1 MSTTVEAPQAETLAA
16 AAPPQEDLSK
26 YDSRRAIARAVD
38 GVFVGAPFLI
48 PVLGLG
54 FALSV
59 ALVAVWLLY
68 FFLCEAL
75 WGWTLGKRLLGLR
88 VLMRDG
94 EPATAKAV
102 ALRTSTRIVEDGPI
116 GLAVFLASGKRRGRL
131 GDLLGDTIVA
141 RPAPGLPRAGFSP
154 LLIAVPAGIALAAV
168 AVVLGFSGHFARQD
182 YLHAVDKT
190 CARNTA
196 AARRRRRAGS
206 TRSSPARPPSTASSP
221 RSRRPAARASCARRS
236 SRSTPPSPAP
246 WKRRARRATEP
257 GRRSPPSA
265 PHASARPS
273 ATRSSACAPAPGS
286 ERAPL
291 PRGNDPPGGGCGRVG
306 SGPTLVTR

>member
-1 MSTTVEAPQAETLAA
+1 MSTTMDAPRAETLPAA
-16 AAPPQEDLSK
+16 MPPQQDLSQ

-59 ALVAVWLLY
+59 AIVAVSLLY

-75 WGWTLGKRLLGLR
+75 WGCTLGKRLLGVR

-131 GDLLGDTIVA
+131 GDMLGDTIVA
-141 RPAPGLPRAGFSP
+141 RPAPGLPRARFSP

-182 YLHAVDKT
+182 YLQAVNKT
-190 CARNTA
+190 CARNSATA
-196 AARRRRRAGS
+196 AA
-206 TRSSPARPPSTASSP
+206 TPARGIDDIVARTAAEHRSLAAVKTPGRARKLRAEILALDGRVNRAVSNASHGSQPSQAEIAQI
-221 RSRRPAARASCARRS
+221 RAARQRAA
-236 SRSTPPSPAP
+236 
-246 WKRRARRATEP
+246 KRYAQLGMR
-257 GRRSPPSA
+257 
-265 PHASARPS
+265 
-273 ATRSSACAPAPGS
+273 ACAG
-286 ERAPL
+286 L
-291 PRGNDPPGGGCGRVG
+291 
-306 SGPTLVTR
+306 

>member
-1 MSTTVEAPQAETLAA
+1 MSTTVDAPQAETLAA
-16 AAPPQEDLSK
+16 AASPQEDLAK

-59 ALVAVWLLY
+59 ALVAICLLY

-75 WGWTLGKRLLGLR
+75 WGCTLGKRLLGLR

-94 EPATAKAV
+94 EPASAKAV

-116 GLAVFLASGKRRGRL
+116 GLAAFLASGKRRGRL

-182 YLHAVDKT
+182 YLHAVDKM

-196 AARRRRRAGS
+196 AAA
-206 TRSSPARPPSTASSP
+206 TPARGVDEIVARTAAAHRKLAAVKTPGSARKLRAEILALDASVTRAVEAAGRGGQPSQADIAAI
-221 RSRRPAARASCARRS
+221 RAARQRAA
-236 SRSTPPSPAP
+236 
-246 WKRRARRATEP
+246 KRYAQLGMR
-257 GRRSPPSA
+257 
-265 PHASARPS
+265 
-273 ATRSSACAPAPGS
+273 ACAG
-286 ERAPL
+286 L
-291 PRGNDPPGGGCGRVG
+291 
-306 SGPTLVTR
+306 

>member
-1 MSTTVEAPQAETLAA
+1 MAGEMSTTMEAPQSEALPA
-16 AAPPQEDLSK
+16 AAPPREDLSK

-48 PVLGLG
+48 PILGLG

-59 ALVAVWLLY
+59 AIVAVSLLY
-68 FFLCEAL
+68 FFVCEAL
-75 WGWTLGKRLLGLR
+75 WGRTLGKRLLGLR

-94 EPATAKAV
+94 APATAKAV

-182 YLHAVDKT
+182 YLHAVNKT
-190 CARNTA
+190 CARNSATA
-196 AARRRRRAGS
+196 ATTPAHGIDEIVARTVAEH
-206 TRSSPARPPSTASSP
+206 RSL
-221 RSRRPAARASCARRS
+221 AAV
-236 SRSTPPSPAP
+236 
-246 WKRRARRATEP
+246 K
-257 GRRSPPSA
+257 
-265 PHASARPS
+265 
-273 ATRSSACAPAPGS
+273 APGS
-286 ERAPL
+286 ARKLRAEIL
-291 PRGNDPPGGGCGRVG
+291 ALDGRVTRAVSAASRG
-306 SGPTLVTR
+306 SQPSEADIAQVRAARQRAAKRYAQLGMRACAGL

>member
-1 MSTTVEAPQAETLAA
+1 MSTTVEAPPAETLAA
-16 AAPPQEDLSK
+16 AAPPREDLSK

-38 GVFVGAPFLI
+38 GVFVGAPILI

-54 FALSV
+54 FTLSV
-59 ALVAVWLLY
+59 AIVAVSLLY

-75 WGWTLGKRLLGLR
+75 WGSTLGKRLLGLR

-116 GLAVFLASGKRRGRL
+116 GLAAFLASGKRRGRL

-190 CARNTA
+190 CARTTA
-196 AARRRRRAGS
+196 AAAA
-206 TRSSPARPPSTASSP
+206 TPARGVDEIVARTAAAHRKLAAVETPGSARKLRAEILALDASVTRAVEAAGRDGQPSRADIAAI
-221 RSRRPAARASCARRS
+221 RAARQGAA
-236 SRSTPPSPAP
+236 
-246 WKRRARRATEP
+246 KRYAQLGMR
-257 GRRSPPSA
+257 
-265 PHASARPS
+265 
-273 ATRSSACAPAPGS
+273 ACAG
-286 ERAPL
+286 L
-291 PRGNDPPGGGCGRVG
+291 
-306 SGPTLVTR
+306 

>member
-1 MSTTVEAPQAETLAA
+1 MSTTVEAPQAETLVAA
-16 AAPPQEDLSK
+16 EPPREDLSK

-38 GVFVGAPFLI
+38 GIFVGAPFLI

-59 ALVAVWLLY
+59 ALVAICLLY
-68 FFLCEAL
+68 FFVCEAL
-75 WGWTLGKRLLGLR
+75 WGQTLGKRLLGLR

-102 ALRTSTRIVEDGPI
+102 GLRTSTRIVEDGPI

-154 LLIAVPAGIALAAV
+154 LLIIFPAAIAAV
-168 AVVLGFSGHFARQD
+168 AIAVVLAFSGHFARQD
-182 YLHAVDKT
+182 YLSAVDKA

-196 AARRRRRAGS
+196 AAIA
-206 TRSSPARPPSTASSP
+206 SPAHGLDAIVARTA
-221 RSRRPAARASCARRS
+221 AAHRKLAAVD
-236 SRSTPPSPAP
+236 TP
-246 WKRRARRATEP
+246 
-257 GRRSPPSA
+257 G
-265 PHASARPS
+265 SARKLRAEILALDGSVNSAVAEAGRGSKPS
-273 ATRSSACAPAPGS
+273 KADIAKVRSARQHAAKRYEQLGMRACAG
-286 ERAPL
+286 L
-291 PRGNDPPGGGCGRVG
+291 
-306 SGPTLVTR
+306 

>member
-1 MSTTVEAPQAETLAA
+1 MSTTVEAPQAEPLAA
-16 AAPPQEDLSK
+16 AAPPHEDLAK

-38 GVFVGAPFLI
+38 GVFVAAPFLI

-59 ALVAVWLLY
+59 ALVAVCLLY

-75 WGWTLGKRLLGLR
+75 WGCTLGKRLLGLR

-116 GLAVFLASGKRRGRL
+116 GLAAFLASGKRRGRL

-196 AARRRRRAGS
+196 AAAA
-206 TRSSPARPPSTASSP
+206 TPARGVDEIVARTAAAHRKLAAVKTPGSARKLRAEILALDASVTRAVEAAGRGGQPSQADIAAI
-221 RSRRPAARASCARRS
+221 RAARQRAA
-236 SRSTPPSPAP
+236 
-246 WKRRARRATEP
+246 KRYAQLGMR
-257 GRRSPPSA
+257 
-265 PHASARPS
+265 
-273 ATRSSACAPAPGS
+273 ACAG
-286 ERAPL
+286 L
-291 PRGNDPPGGGCGRVG
+291 
-306 SGPTLVTR
+306 

>member
-1 MSTTVEAPQAETLAA
+1 MSTTVEAPQEETLAA
-16 AAPPQEDLSK
+16 AAPPREDLAK

-59 ALVAVWLLY
+59 ALVAICLLY

-75 WGWTLGKRLLGLR
+75 WGCTLGKRLLGLR

-94 EPATAKAV
+94 EPASAKAV

-116 GLAVFLASGKRRGRL
+116 GLAAFLASGKRRGRL

-196 AARRRRRAGS
+196 AAS
-206 TRSSPARPPSTASSP
+206 TPARGVDEIVARTTAAHRKLAAVKTPGSARKLRAEILALDASVTRAVETAGRGGQPSQADIAAI
-221 RSRRPAARASCARRS
+221 RAARQRAA
-236 SRSTPPSPAP
+236 
-246 WKRRARRATEP
+246 KRYAQLGMR
-257 GRRSPPSA
+257 
-265 PHASARPS
+265 
-273 ATRSSACAPAPGS
+273 ACAG
-286 ERAPL
+286 L
-291 PRGNDPPGGGCGRVG
+291 
-306 SGPTLVTR
+306 

>member
-1 MSTTVEAPQAETLAA
+1 MSTTVDAPQAETLAA
-16 AAPPQEDLSK
+16 AAPPQEDLAK

-59 ALVAVWLLY
+59 ALVAICLLY

-75 WGWTLGKRLLGLR
+75 WGCTLGKRLLGLR

-94 EPATAKAV
+94 EPASAKAV

-116 GLAVFLASGKRRGRL
+116 GLAAFLASGKRRGRL

-141 RPAPGLPRAGFSP
+141 RPAPGLPRARFSP

-196 AARRRRRAGS
+196 AAA
-206 TRSSPARPPSTASSP
+206 TPARGVDEIVARTTAAH
-221 RSRRPAARASCARRS
+221 RKLAAVN
-236 SRSTPPSPAP
+236 
-246 WKRRARRATEP
+246 
-257 GRRSPPSA
+257 
-265 PHASARPS
+265 
-273 ATRSSACAPAPGS
+273 APGS
-286 ERAPL
+286 ARKLRAEIL
-291 PRGNDPPGGGCGRVG
+291 ALDA
-306 SGPTLVTR
+306 SVTRAVEAAGRGGRPSQADIAGIRAARQRAAKRYAQLGMRACAGL

>member
-1 MSTTVEAPQAETLAA
+1 MSTTVDAPQAETLAA
-16 AAPPQEDLSK
+16 AAPPREDLSK

-48 PVLGLG
+48 PILGLG

-59 ALVAVWLLY
+59 AIVAICLLY

-75 WGWTLGKRLLGLR
+75 WGSTLGKRLLGLR

-196 AARRRRRAGS
+196 AAAV
-206 TRSSPARPPSTASSP
+206 PARGVDEIVARTTAAHRKLAAVETP
-221 RSRRPAARASCARRS
+221 RSARKLRAEILALDASVTRAVEAAGRGGQPSQADIAAIRTARQRAA
-236 SRSTPPSPAP
+236 
-246 WKRRARRATEP
+246 KRYAQLGMR
-257 GRRSPPSA
+257 
-265 PHASARPS
+265 
-273 ATRSSACAPAPGS
+273 ACAG
-286 ERAPL
+286 L
-291 PRGNDPPGGGCGRVG
+291 
-306 SGPTLVTR
+306 

>member
-1 MSTTVEAPQAETLAA
+1 MSTTVEAPQAETLVAA
-16 AAPPQEDLSK
+16 EPPREDLSK

-38 GVFVGAPFLI
+38 GIFVGAPFLI

-59 ALVAVWLLY
+59 ALVAICLLY
-68 FFLCEAL
+68 FFVCEAL
-75 WGWTLGKRLLGLR
+75 WGQTLGKRLLGLR

-102 ALRTSTRIVEDGPI
+102 GLRTSTRIFEDGPI

-131 GDLLGDTIVA
+131 GDMLGDTIVA

-154 LLIAVPAGIALAAV
+154 LLIAVPAGIAVAAI

-190 CARNTA
+190 CAHNTA
-196 AARRRRRAGS
+196 AAAA
-206 TRSSPARPPSTASSP
+206 TPARGIDEIVARTAAEH
-221 RSRRPAARASCARRS
+221 RKLAAVK
-236 SRSTPPSPAP
+236 TP
-246 WKRRARRATEP
+246 
-257 GRRSPPSA
+257 G
-265 PHASARPS
+265 SARKLRAEILALDASVTRAVEVAGRGGQPS
-273 ATRSSACAPAPGS
+273 QAEIAAIRSARQRAAKRYAQLGLRACAG
-286 ERAPL
+286 L
-291 PRGNDPPGGGCGRVG
+291 
-306 SGPTLVTR
+306 

>member
-1 MSTTVEAPQAETLAA
+1 MSTTVEAPQAETLVAA
-16 AAPPQEDLSK
+16 EPPREDLSK

-38 GVFVGAPFLI
+38 GIFVGAPFLI

-59 ALVAVWLLY
+59 ALVAICLLY
-68 FFLCEAL
+68 FFVCEAL
-75 WGWTLGKRLLGLR
+75 WGQTLGKRLLGLR

-102 ALRTSTRIVEDGPI
+102 GLRTSTRIFEDGPI

-131 GDLLGDTIVA
+131 GDMLGDTIVA

-154 LLIAVPAGIALAAV
+154 LLIAVPAGIAVAAI

-190 CARNTA
+190 CAHNTA
-196 AARRRRRAGS
+196 AAAA
-206 TRSSPARPPSTASSP
+206 TPARGIDEIVARTAAEH
-221 RSRRPAARASCARRS
+221 RKLAAVN
-236 SRSTPPSPAP
+236 TP
-246 WKRRARRATEP
+246 
-257 GRRSPPSA
+257 G
-265 PHASARPS
+265 SARKLRAEILALDASVTRAVEVAGRGGQPS
-273 ATRSSACAPAPGS
+273 QAEIAAIRSARQRAAKRYAQLGLRACAG
-286 ERAPL
+286 L
-291 PRGNDPPGGGCGRVG
+291 
-306 SGPTLVTR
+306 

>member
-16 AAPPQEDLSK
+16 AEPPREDLSK

-59 ALVAVWLLY
+59 ALVAICLLY
-68 FFLCEAL
+68 FFVCEAL
-75 WGWTLGKRLLGLR
+75 WGQTLGKRLLGLR

-94 EPATAKAV
+94 GPATAKAV
-102 ALRTSTRIVEDGPI
+102 GLRTSTRIIEDGPI

-131 GDLLGDTIVA
+131 GDMLGDTIVA

-154 LLIAVPAGIALAAV
+154 LLIAVPAGIAVAAI

-196 AARRRRRAGS
+196 AAAA
-206 TRSSPARPPSTASSP
+206 TPARGVDEIVARTAADH
-221 RSRRPAARASCARRS
+221 RRLAAVE
-236 SRSTPPSPAP
+236 TP
-246 WKRRARRATEP
+246 
-257 GRRSPPSA
+257 G
-265 PHASARPS
+265 SARKLRAEILALDASVTRAVEVAGRGAQPS
-273 ATRSSACAPAPGS
+273 QADIAAIRSGRQRAAKRYAQLGLRACAG
-286 ERAPL
+286 L
-291 PRGNDPPGGGCGRVG
+291 
-306 SGPTLVTR
+306 

>member
-1 MSTTVEAPQAETLAA
+1 MSTTVDAPQAETLAA
-16 AAPPQEDLSK
+16 AAPPREDLSK

-38 GVFVGAPFLI
+38 GLFVGAPFLI

-59 ALVAVWLLY
+59 AIVAVSLLY

-75 WGWTLGKRLLGLR
+75 WGSTLGKRLLGLR

-154 LLIAVPAGIALAAV
+154 LLIAVPAAIALAAV
-168 AVVLGFSGHFARQD
+168 AVVVGFSGHFARQD

-190 CARNTA
+190 CARNAAAAAVPARGVDEIVARTA
-196 AARRRRRAGS
+196 AAHRRLAAVETPGSARKLRAEILALDAS
-206 TRSSPARPPSTASSP
+206 VTRAVEAAGRGGQPSQADIAAI
-221 RSRRPAARASCARRS
+221 RAARQRAA
-236 SRSTPPSPAP
+236 
-246 WKRRARRATEP
+246 KRYAQLGMR
-257 GRRSPPSA
+257 
-265 PHASARPS
+265 
-273 ATRSSACAPAPGS
+273 ACAG
-286 ERAPL
+286 L
-291 PRGNDPPGGGCGRVG
+291 
-306 SGPTLVTR
+306 

>member
-1 MSTTVEAPQAETLAA
+1 MSTTVEAPQAETLVAA
-16 AAPPQEDLSK
+16 EPPREDLSK

-38 GVFVGAPFLI
+38 GIFVGAPFLI

-59 ALVAVWLLY
+59 ALVAICLLY
-68 FFLCEAL
+68 FFVCEAL
-75 WGWTLGKRLLGLR
+75 WGQTLGKRLLGLR

-102 ALRTSTRIVEDGPI
+102 GLRTSTRIVEDGPI

-131 GDLLGDTIVA
+131 GDMLGDTIVA
-141 RPAPGLPRAGFSP
+141 RPAPGQPRAGFSP
-154 LLIAVPAGIALAAV
+154 LLIAVPAGIAVAAI

-196 AARRRRRAGS
+196 AAAA
-206 TRSSPARPPSTASSP
+206 TPARGIDEIVARTAADH
-221 RSRRPAARASCARRS
+221 RRLAAVE
-236 SRSTPPSPAP
+236 TP
-246 WKRRARRATEP
+246 
-257 GRRSPPSA
+257 G
-265 PHASARPS
+265 SARKLRAEILALDASVTRAVEVAGRGGQPS
-273 ATRSSACAPAPGS
+273 QADIAAIRSARQRAAKRYAQLGLRACAG
-286 ERAPL
+286 L
-291 PRGNDPPGGGCGRVG
+291 
-306 SGPTLVTR
+306 

>member
-1 MSTTVEAPQAETLAA
+1 MSTTVEAPQAETLVAA
-16 AAPPQEDLSK
+16 EPPREDLSK

-48 PVLGLG
+48 PILGLG

-59 ALVAVWLLY
+59 AIVAISLLY
-68 FFLCEAL
+68 FFVCEAL
-75 WGWTLGKRLLGLR
+75 WGRTLGKRLLGLR

-94 EPATAKAV
+94 GPATAKAV

-116 GLAVFLASGKRRGRL
+116 GLAVFLASGKRRGRF

-154 LLIAVPAGIALAAV
+154 LLIAVPAAIAAAAV
-168 AVVLGFSGHFARQD
+168 ALVLGFSGHFARQD

-196 AARRRRRAGS
+196 AAAA
-206 TRSSPARPPSTASSP
+206 TPARGIDEIVARTAADH
-221 RSRRPAARASCARRS
+221 RRLAAVE
-236 SRSTPPSPAP
+236 TP
-246 WKRRARRATEP
+246 
-257 GRRSPPSA
+257 G
-265 PHASARPS
+265 SARKLRAEILALDASVTRAVEVAGRGGQPS
-273 ATRSSACAPAPGS
+273 QADIAAIRSARQRSAKRYAQLGLRACAG
-286 ERAPL
+286 L
-291 PRGNDPPGGGCGRVG
+291 
-306 SGPTLVTR
+306 